1 MDTIMGEYINQPR
14 IIYLIISGICYSPII
29 EKLLLFIIHDWWNAR
44 YHSLNGRCPTMWGS
58 IHQPTTWIPP
68 PKKGYII
75 HGIATIMGECVD
87 FFYRFLQGMTTG
99 LPATGCDLCNHKK
112 PKILN
117 PKLVSQF
124 FQHTILMA
132 SNVQWFIG
140 SAISRSGWWRKGPD
154 RSPQES
160 PWFWRWCPLIFFSRV
175 GNIFNYNFNHY
186 PLVN

>member
-1 MDTIMGEYINQPR
+1 MLFSNYWEAIIVHYTWLMKCKISFIEWEVPNHVREYSSANHVDT
-14 IIYLIISGICYSPII
+14 
-29 EKLLLFIIHDWWNAR
+29 
-44 YHSLNGRCPTMWGS
+44 
-58 IHQPTTWIPP
+58 P